1 VIRENAKAAAREAG
15 TDYEPYSPHTVPEDL
30 DLPLARCTGD
40 GADGWHWAAT
50 FAFPEDEV
58 PGPHVQYWSA
68 SPDQQALGQ
77 MSTELPALMSER

>member
-1 VIRENAKAAAREAG
+1 MIRENAKAAAREAG

-30 DLPLARCTGD
+30 DLPLARYTGD

-58 PGPHVQYWSA
+58 PARKCSTGP
-68 SPDQQALGQ
+68 
-77 MSTELPALMSER
+77 PARISRRWARCRRSCRR